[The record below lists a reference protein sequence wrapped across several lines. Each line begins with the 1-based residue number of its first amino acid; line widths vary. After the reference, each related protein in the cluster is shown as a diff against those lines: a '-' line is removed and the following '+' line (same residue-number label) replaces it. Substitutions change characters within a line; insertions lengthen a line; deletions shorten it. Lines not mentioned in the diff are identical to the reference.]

1 MITQVTITNI
11 TGQTPYDVYICQSGG
26 TGCIYIATISSV
38 PYIFNIPKPYDV
50 YDSYM
55 LKIIDNINC
64 VATGVESVT
73 ICQPTATPT
82 PGPTST
88 QTPTP
93 TTTPTPGPTS
103 TQTPT
108 PTATPTPG
116 PTSTQTPTP
125 TTTPTPTPT

>member
-1 MITQVTITNI
+1 MITEVTITNI
-11 TGQTPYDVYICQSGG
+11 TGQTPYDVYICQSDG
-26 TGCIYIATISSV
+26 TGCIYIARISSV
-38 PYIFNIPKPYDV
+38 PYTFNIPKPYDV

-64 VATGVESVT
+64 VTTGVKSVT

-93 TTTPTPGPTS
+93 TN
-103 TQTPT
+103 
-108 PTATPTPG
+108 TA
-116 PTSTQTPTP
+116 
-125 TTTPTPTPT
+125 TPTPTPT

>member
-1 MITQVTITNI
+1 MITEVTITNI
-11 TGQTPYDVYICQSGG
+11 TGQTPYDIYICQPDG
-26 TGCIYIATISSV
+26 TGCIYIARISSV
-38 PYIFNIPKPYDV
+38 PYTFNIPKPYDV

-73 ICQPTATPT
+73 ICEPTA
-82 PGPTST
+82 
-88 QTPTP
+88 
-93 TTTPTPGPTS
+93 TPTPGPTS

-125 TTTPTPTPT
+125 TNTATPTPTPT